1 MALNQV
7 HLMGRLVA
15 APELRKTNSDTSVAQ
30 FRVAVER
37 NFVNKE
43 TNQRDADFINVVA
56 WRGLADFVAQYF
68 TTGDMIVV
76 SGRLQSRTYEDK
88 EGNRRGVLEVVAEN
102 CYFGGSKKNGDE
114 TSDRAN
120 NAPDIGG
127 EDLPF

>member
-15 APELRKTNSDTSVAQ
+15 APELKKTNSDTSVAQ
-30 FRVAVER
+30 FRIAVER

-43 TNQRDADFINVVA
+43 TNKRDADFISVVA

-76 SGRLQSRTYEDK
+76 TGRLQSRTYEDK
-88 EGNRRGVLEVVAEN
+88 DGNRRGVLEVVAEN
-102 CYFGGSKKNGDE
+102 CYFGGSKKNGDAPSE
-114 TSDRAN
+114 QESGTSATGD
-120 NAPDIGG
+120 